1 MATHNSPRDGNRL
14 AVATTNMSIDD
25 IVNGIN
31 SGDEK
36 KEIAATHAARQI
48 LCGERNPPIDILI
61 NANVVPKLIEF
72 LSRVSK
78 PDLQLD
84 SVWALTNIM
93 DNGTPDQTNA
103 VVSAGALAGIIFLL
117 GSPHPV
123 VAKQAVWALCNL
135 ANHGPQLRDD
145 LLERG
150 IFKPLLASIQ
160 PDNSSTFLRHVTKS
174 LLNYARSDEYPLTL
188 TAIRQLIPALA
199 HLINN
204 NEDEENLA
212 IACWALMYL
221 DDGPSNGRI
230 IEMIDARVVIRLLKL
245 LKHDDE
251 DVLFAALTTIGKIMT
266 VRHVTLDNYFALV
279 VYRLLAELLVHSE
292 MDIVKEAGKIVSNLA
307 AGNPVQIQTLIPK
320 HVVLHM
326 PDVLSEGYFDFDLL
340 FTERPRIP
348 MLTLLCTLLEAKEPK
363 TILVVL
369 DGLAVFLTAAEKM
382 DKLREMNLHVK
393 MCGGLQLFL
402 YLDSQHENTEI
413 HQKSMAIQIRL
424 FFLDDD
430 FLISGHLAA
439 ISELLD

>member
-1 MATHNSPRDGNRL
+1 
-14 AVATTNMSIDD
+14 
-25 IVNGIN
+25 
-31 SGDEK
+31 
-36 KEIAATHAARQI
+36 
-48 LCGERNPPIDILI
+48 
-61 NANVVPKLIEF
+61 
-72 LSRVSK
+72 
-78 PDLQLD
+78 
-84 SVWALTNIM
+84 
-93 DNGTPDQTNA
+93 
-103 VVSAGALAGIIFLL
+103 
-117 GSPHPV
+117 
-123 VAKQAVWALCNL
+123 
-135 ANHGPQLRDD
+135 
-145 LLERG
+145 
-150 IFKPLLASIQ
+150 
-160 PDNSSTFLRHVTKS
+160 LRHVTNS
-174 LLNYARSDEYPLTL
+174 LFNYARSDEYPSL

-212 IACWALMYL
+212 IACWALMFL
-221 DDGPSNGRI
+221 DDGPNGRI

-245 LKHDDE
+245 LKHDDT
-251 DVLFAALTTIGKIMT
+251 DVLFPALTTIGKIMT
-266 VRHVTLDNYFALV
+266 VRHVTLDNDFALV

-326 PDVLSEGYFDFDLL
+326 PDFLSEGYFDFDLL
-340 FTERPRIP
+340 FTERAGIP

-424 FFLDDD
+424 FFLDDEY
-430 FLISGHLAA
+430 LISGHLAA
-439 ISELLD
+439 ISELLC